1 MTPGALLA
9 RKARSAV
16 IRARQLTHPL
26 AMRLAHRLVIE
37 QLTLGVCTACEYD
50 CVSCSHQA
58 IRYRFRRYQ
67 MSLDEVR
74 TFIRLTES
82 SGYRI
87 EKLHITGP
95 GEPLLWT
102 HFTEGLRLL
111 RASRAIGTLEI
122 VSNGLAAERI
132 EAEAW
137 ASLDKLWVSL
147 YPETVHLRPALESL
161 QHRHPDKIRIR
172 QVDAFRPPVPG
183 GTQLPIPCVCD
194 CPVPMVFNG
203 RVFYF
208 CGPPVFDAA
217 VTAGVDLLEDATMSG
232 PLREDYLNP
241 PERWMPLATVD
252 RRRKTGSH
260 ALCRTCFA
268 NLNHAPASQAH
279 QAYIRLRSVPPV

>member
-9 RKARSAV
+9 RKARSAA
-16 IRARQLTHPL
+16 IRARQLVHPL
-26 AMRLAHRLVIE
+26 AVRLAHRLVIE

-58 IRYRFRRYQ
+58 VRYRFRRYQ

-74 TFIRLTES
+74 RFIEVTES

-111 RASRAIGTLEI
+111 RASSAIGFIEI
-122 VSNGLAAERI
+122 LSNGLSIERI
-132 EAEAW
+132 DPQAW
-137 ASLDKLWVSL
+137 ASFDRLWVNL
-147 YPETVHLRPALESL
+147 YPESAHLRPMLETL
-161 QHRHPDKIRIR
+161 RERYPGQLRIR
-172 QVDAFRPPVPG
+172 PTDAFRPPVPEG
-183 GTQLPIPCVCD
+183 VRLPIPCVCD
-194 CPVPMVFNG
+194 CPGPTVFNG

-217 VTAGVDLLEDATMSG
+217 AAAGVDLLEDSSMSG
-232 PLREDYLNP
+232 PLREDYLNVP
-241 PERWMPLATVD
+241 ARWTPLATVD
-252 RRRKTGSH
+252 RRRKIGDH
-260 ALCRTCFA
+260 ELCRHCFA
-268 NLNHAPASQAH
+268 NLNHAPAPQAH
-279 QAYIRLRSVPPV
+279 QAFIRLRPVSSV